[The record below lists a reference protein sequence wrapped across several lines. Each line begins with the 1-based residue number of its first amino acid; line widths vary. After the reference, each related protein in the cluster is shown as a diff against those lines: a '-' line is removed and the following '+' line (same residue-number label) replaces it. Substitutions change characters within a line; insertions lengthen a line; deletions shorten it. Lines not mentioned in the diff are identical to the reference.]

1 MAIDR
6 KAQDDLEATRWRDAH
21 EILALRDLV
30 GMYRRGAVALAAD
43 ITELRAET
51 ERLRGALR
59 DSRVPLDRQLIE
71 VEIELDE
78 HAQDLVSAILLAELA
93 DLPAQLMED
102 LLLVAREL
110 TAGSVRHYAGTP
122 DTRAMLRIERSQTSL
137 RIEVQA
143 LGAATDIDVLALDT
157 DDAASDGLSIVER
170 LSERW
175 GTERVSS
182 GRTTVWAQLAAA
194 PAA

>member
-6 KAQDDLEATRWRDAH
+6 MTQEDLEATRWRDTH
-21 EILALRDLV
+21 EIQALRDMV
-30 GMYRRGAVALAAD
+30 GVYRRGAAALAAE
-43 ITELRAET
+43 ITELRAEVH
-51 ERLRGALR
+51 RLRGALR
-59 DSRVPLDRQLIE
+59 ADHVLRGSQQIE
-71 VEIELDE
+71 VEIDLDE

-93 DLPAQLMED
+93 ELPAQTMED

-122 DTRAMLRIERSQTSL
+122 DTRAMLRIERSPTSL
-137 RIEVQA
+137 RVEVQA
-143 LGAATDIDVLALDT
+143 LGPATHIDVLALDS

>member
-6 KAQDDLEATRWRDAH
+6 MTQDDLEATRWRDTH
-21 EILALRDLV
+21 EIQALRDMV
-30 GMYRRGAVALAAD
+30 GVYRRGATALATE
-43 ITELRAET
+43 ITELRAEVN
-51 ERLRGALR
+51 RLRGALR
-59 DSRVPLDRQLIE
+59 ADHVLRGTQQVE
-71 VEIELDE
+71 VEIDLDE

-102 LLLVAREL
+102 LLLVGREL
-110 TAGSVRHYAGTP
+110 TAGSVRHYAATP
-122 DTRAMLRIERSQTSL
+122 DTRAMLRIERSRTSL
-137 RIEVQA
+137 RVEVQA
-143 LGAATDIDVLALDT
+143 LGAATNIDVLALDT

-182 GRTTVWAQLAAA
+182 GRTTVWAQLTAA